1 MNGLGSEV
9 TQIIRKDRILQGFDD
24 DIRAGIQN
32 GMTQHGIKILQNTV
46 VKEVERV
53 PEGLQLKLSGEY
65 EEPVIADVI
74 LAATGRT
81 RM

>member
-1 MNGLGSEV
+1 
-9 TQIIRKDRILQGFDD
+9 
-24 DIRAGIQN
+24 
-32 GMTQHGIKILQNTV
+32 MTQHGIKILQNTV

-74 LAATGRT
+74 LAATGGL